1 MTENEFA
8 ELAAGHALNALSIED
23 EHRFRT
29 ALAEHPEWELV
40 ATDAAATVAELAAG
54 VAEVPPPPALRSALL
69 NQIAVTRQ
77 DGAAI
82 EDPVIEGPVV
92 EDPVVESPVVEDP
105 VVESPVVEAP
115 RDVKPRA
122 WRRRLFAL
130 AASVVLLVGI
140 GVATTTLVT
149 NMNRPA
155 AVVALEDVRAADDA
169 AQATAELPSGA
180 QATAYWSASLAKA
193 VLVTEGLE
201 ELEPGQAYELW
212 LVRGETPISGGVF
225 TTSGDG
231 EATAVVD
238 EPMHDGDVI
247 AVTIEEAGGSPTGL
261 PTTDPI
267 IVIATT

>member
-82 EDPVIEGPVV
+82 EDPVIEG
-92 EDPVVESPVVEDP
+92 PVVEDP

>member
-69 NQIAVTRQ
+69 DQIAVTRQ

-82 EDPVIEGPVV
+82 EDPVIEG
-92 EDPVVESPVVEDP
+92 PVVEDP

>member
-77 DGAAI
+77 DGAAV
-82 EDPVIEGPVV
+82 DS
-92 EDPVVESPVVEDP
+92 PVVESLVA
-105 VVESPVVEAP
+105 EAP
-115 RDVKPRA
+115 GDEKPRA

-130 AASVVLLVGI
+130 AASVALLVGI

-247 AVTIEEAGGSPTGL
+247 AVTIEEAGVSPTGL